1 MADLQQIL
9 AGWVD
14 VTDGDSDP
22 CPPAAIEFLKQFCFQ
37 IRDREALTMLQHT
50 KAQPSAEC
58 HATAGVLNLK
68 VGDLLLF
75 KDSRVPEQIEPP
87 PIDEGSESKGDGTL
101 VSVSSRLRNR
111 SKQRGRQLDPDGQ
124 MDRTQWTWRNEWM
137 QSRRRVLAYRGRPR
151 CDVRNGLLVRC
162 VLQHTTCLVA
172 SVIPSCA
179 LGVEQE
185 HHSDCH

>member
-58 HATAGVLNLK
+58 HAAAGVPNLE

-75 KDSRVPEQIEPP
+75 KDS
-87 PIDEGSESKGDGTL
+87 
-101 VSVSSRLRNR
+101 
-111 SKQRGRQLDPDGQ
+111 
-124 MDRTQWTWRNEWM
+124 
-137 QSRRRVLAYRGRPR
+137 QSRSSHR
-151 CDVRNGLLVRC
+151 
-162 VLQHTTCLVA
+162 Q
-172 SVIPSCA
+172 
-179 LGVEQE
+179 
-185 HHSDCH
+185 